1 MEDTG
6 YVALEELD
14 PEQAPGARRA
24 PISRKPSRKDPLRI
38 QAICAAVQEGSLPA
52 SALENELRQD
62 SSVDD
67 DDDENGGRKGSKDD
81 ETIKVQY
88 HYTLFHMTFLLAT
101 MYVSMQLTRWL
112 FCKE

>member
-6 YVALEELD
+6 YVALEESD

-24 PISRKPSRKDPLRI
+24 PISRKPNRKDPLRI

-67 DDDENGGRKGSKDD
+67 DDENDGRKGSKDN

-88 HYTLFHMTFLLAT
+88 HYTFFQMTFFHLIFHNKIMLGPA
-101 MYVSMQLTRWL
+101 
-112 FCKE
+112 

>member
-67 DDDENGGRKGSKDD
+67 DDENGGRKGSKDD

-101 MYVSMQLTRWL
+101 MYVSMQLTHWL